1 MFTIKCQ
8 RFRRRRVRY
17 FNRVFR
23 GIFNALRSPPVHL
36 CYILRAMLEI

>member
-17 FNRVFR
+17 VNRVFR
-23 GIFNALRSPPVHL
+23 GIFNALRSPPVTPL
-36 CYILRAMLEI
+36 LYLTRNA